1 MATQEELICRRHS
14 TRNFDPTYMIDR
26 ATQERILRA
35 GLQAPSPKN
44 RQPWK
49 LVVLD
54 RREDIRNVADILE
67 AEIVKNR
74 DKWEPTQA
82 TELDM
87 ALASAEI
94 IRSVSVLVLVC
105 YERDEKNK
113 RGGAMNWTLSM
124 QGFEAADLQSIG
136 ACVENML
143 LTAEEMG
150 IASLWLCDVLYAQR
164 RLGEELS
171 LEYPMVAAVALGK
184 ASSTYTPRKSLAE
197 KVRWING

>member
-1 MATQEELICRRHS
+1 MQEDLIYRRHS
-14 TRNFDPTYMIDR
+14 TRNYDPDYTISR
-26 ATQERILRA
+26 ANQERILRA

-54 RREDIRNVADILE
+54 RREDICVVADILE
-67 AEIVKNR
+67 EEIKQNR
-74 DKWEPTQA
+74 ELQEPTQVGDL
-82 TELDM
+82 EM
-87 ALASAEI
+87 ALASVEI

-105 YERDEKNK
+105 YERDERNR
-113 RGGAMNWTLSM
+113 RGGTMDWTLSL

-150 IASLWLCDVLYAQR
+150 IASLWLCDVLYAQK
-164 RLGEELS
+164 RLREELH
-171 LEYPMVAAVALGK
+171 LGHPMVAAVAFGK
-184 ASSTYTPRKSLAE
+184 ALAARTPRKPLE
-197 KVRWING
+197 QKVCWLHG